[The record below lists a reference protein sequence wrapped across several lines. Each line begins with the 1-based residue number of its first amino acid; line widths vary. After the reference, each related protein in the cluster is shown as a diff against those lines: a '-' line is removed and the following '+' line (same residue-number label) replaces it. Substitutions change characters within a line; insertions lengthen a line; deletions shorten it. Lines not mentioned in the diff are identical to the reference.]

1 MRFDL
6 KELLLVSMS
15 MSPNGVIR
23 RHKRFKCGKV
33 SYLVY
38 YELQMGKL
46 FIRQVKRIRG
56 TSSFGKRLQKRRRLL
71 HRMWDRGSGLIHR
84 TPITREDGFTQTQ
97 KVPHNSKAVGTEVR
111 LLESSASQTPHKEW
125 TSSQVDTSD
134 LICTTSRDQQTSNP
148 VRKFAS
154 AAVGTE
160 VELDSTA
167 SQTLI
172 LEWISSQVDTSDLIQ
187 FISRDQQTFNPGQQS
202 LGSQTEKQTMQS
214 RFTQSDFSVKSTS
227 SQTKVFS
234 VSLGTQ
240 TVVHCTNA
248 AVLTEIDC
256 QDAETQTYD
265 DEEDLIKPHLTA
277 LYLIHDSIK
286 NQNDL
291 IHNEVL
297 NSVNQLVDLILLEA
311 KRRRVEKDLPREA
324 SLEPLT
330 PVPLNQI
337 GDNAP
342 TEKPKPP
349 EAENTELCLKSDLQF
364 RINSKDKRL
373 TAGPSWNCTMKCRR
387 CGLHMHRN
395 RHRVTS
401 ENKASQTEAEETV
414 VRLEMATQTEK
425 ERARWTLRRS

>member
-15 MSPNGVIR
+15 MSPKGVIR

-38 YELQMGKL
+38 YELQKGKL

-56 TSSFGKRLQKRRRLL
+56 TSSFNSRLQKRRRFL
-71 HRMWDRGSGLIHR
+71 HRMWYRGSGL
-84 TPITREDGFTQTQ
+84 ITREDGFTQTQ
-97 KVPHNSKAVGTEVR
+97 KVPHNSIAVGSE
-111 LLESSASQTPHKEW
+111 LLQLESSASQTPHKEW
-125 TSSQVDTSD
+125 TSSQVDTTD
-134 LICTTSRDQQTSNP
+134 LICIISREQQTLHP
-148 VRKFAS
+148 VQQFAS

-160 VELDSTA
+160 IELDSTA

-172 LEWISSQVDTSDLIQ
+172 QEWISSQVDTSDLIQ

-214 RFTQSDFSVKSTS
+214 RFSQSHFSFKSTA
-227 SQTKVFS
+227 SQTKLNTA
-234 VSLGTQ
+234 SLSTQ
-240 TVVHCTNA
+240 TELNCTNV
-248 AVLTEIDC
+248 AVLTEIYS
-256 QDAETQTYD
+256 QEAETQTYD
-265 DEEDLIKPHLTA
+265 EEEELIKPHLAA

-311 KRRRVEKDLPREA
+311 KKRRVVKDLPREA

-330 PVPLNQI
+330 PVPPNQI
-337 GDNAP
+337 GDNAA
-342 TEKPKPP
+342 KDKLPP
-349 EAENTELCLKSDLQF
+349 EAENKELHLKSDLQF
-364 RINSKDKRL
+364 RIKRIRSKAMML
-373 TAGPSWNCTMKCRR
+373 ATGPSRNSTMKCRR
-387 CGLHMHRN
+387 CGLQMHMHRKRN
-395 RHRVTS
+395 RVTS
-401 ENKASQTEAEETV
+401 ENKATQTEVEETKGS
-414 VRLEMATQTEK
+414 LEMATQTKK